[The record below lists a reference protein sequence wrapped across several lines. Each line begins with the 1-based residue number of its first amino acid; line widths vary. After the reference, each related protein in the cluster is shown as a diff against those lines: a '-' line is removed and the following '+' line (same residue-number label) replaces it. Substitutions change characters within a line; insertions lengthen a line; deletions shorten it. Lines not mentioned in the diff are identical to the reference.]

1 MLTLYQFEIS
11 PFCDKVR
18 RILNVKRVPYQVHEV
33 GLLEWQMGSYRKIN
47 PTNKVPAL
55 VDDGRIVCD
64 STDIAYDLERRYP
77 DPPLVPREPRDRA
90 LLHVI
95 EDWAD
100 ESLYFFE
107 MRLRFGIKH
116 NAERTVTK
124 LVARENVVIQA
135 LAPWMVPRAIR
146 AQAAAQG
153 IGRKSDEQVVAEFGR
168 HLDALAGLLGGREYL
183 LGAGLTLADIAVFA
197 QLAAA
202 RDTREAAGEIAVR
215 REVAAWL
222 ERVDAVTQPP
232 AAPPAS

>member
-18 RILNVKRVPYQVHEV
+18 RILNVKRVPYQAREV
-33 GLLEWQMGSYRKIN
+33 GLIEWQMGAYRKIN

-55 VDDGRIVCD
+55 VDGGRIVCD

-77 DPPLVPREPRDRA
+77 DPPLIPREPRDRA
-90 LLHVI
+90 LVHVL

-107 MRLRFGIKH
+107 MRLRFGIAR
-116 NAERTVTK
+116 NAAQTVAK
-124 LVARENVVIQA
+124 LVARENAVIQA
-135 LAPWMVPRAIR
+135 LAPWLVPRAIR
-146 AQAAAQG
+146 SQADAQG
-153 IGRKSDEQVVAEFGR
+153 IGRKSDAQVVTEFGR

-183 LGAGLTLADIAVFA
+183 LGGGLTLADIAVFS

-202 RDTREAAGEIAVR
+202 RDTREAAGEIALR
-215 REVAAWL
+215 REVEAWL
-222 ERVDAVTQPP
+222 ERVDAATRAA
-232 AAPPAS
+232 AAPSAS